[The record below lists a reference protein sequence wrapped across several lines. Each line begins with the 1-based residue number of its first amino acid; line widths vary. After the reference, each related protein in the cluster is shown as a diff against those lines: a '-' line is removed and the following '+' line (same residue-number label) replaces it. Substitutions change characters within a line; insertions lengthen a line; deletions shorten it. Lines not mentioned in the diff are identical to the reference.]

1 MRLRASAAAV
11 FTAATLL
18 FSPSLPAHAQAPLRV
33 CADPDYM
40 PFSNRAG
47 EGFENKIAAAVAH
60 DLGTT
65 VHYTWASMRGNG
77 GYDQFIHDYLDAGKC
92 DVVVNVPYAS
102 ENVAATDPY
111 YISSYVFIYPKSKN
125 YPISSLDSPVL
136 KKLRI
141 GFEADT
147 PAQTGLQMRALI
159 LHSTVFDVGDTEGA
173 SPVEM
178 LDALRSGKIAV
189 GITWEPAIGYYLQHR
204 PDVAVVTVPNTRTLG
219 SPEQYAFPMAMGVRK
234 GNTALQT
241 QLNEVISRSKP
252 HLTAILTRYG
262 VKLYRASDTPG

>member
-1 MRLRASAAAV
+1 MRWRSGVAAA

-18 FSPSLPAHAQAPLRV
+18 FTPSLPAHALAPLRV

-47 EGFENKIAAAVAH
+47 QGFENKIAEQVAH
-60 DLGTT
+60 RLGTS
-65 VHYTWASMRGNG
+65 VQYTWASMRGNG
-77 GYDQFIHDYLDAGKC
+77 GYDQFIHDYLNTGKC

-102 ENVAATDPY
+102 ENVTATDPY

-173 SPVEM
+173 SPEEM
-178 LDALRSGKIAV
+178 LDALQAGKIAV
-189 GITWEPAIGYYLQHR
+189 GITWEPAIGYYLQKR
-204 PDVAVVTVPNTRTLG
+204 PDVAVVTVPNTRSLG
-219 SPEQYAFPMAMGVRK
+219 SPEQYAFPMAMGVKK
-234 GNTALQT
+234 GNTALAA
-241 QLNEVISRSKP
+241 QLNSVISRNKP
-252 HLTAILTRYG
+252 DLTAILTRYG
-262 VKLYRASDTPG
+262 VKLYKPESPG

>member
-1 MRLRASAAAV
+1 MRWRSGVAAVLTAAA
-11 FTAATLL
+11 LL
-18 FSPSLPAHAQAPLRV
+18 IYPRVPAHALAPLRV

-47 EGFENKIAAAVAH
+47 QGFENKIAQQVAH
-60 DLGTT
+60 QLGTS
-65 VHYTWASMRGNG
+65 VKYTWASMRSNG

-102 ENVAATDPY
+102 ENVTATDPY

-173 SPVEM
+173 SPEEM
-178 LDALRSGKIAV
+178 LDALSAGKIAV
-189 GITWEPAIGYYLQHR
+189 GITWEPAIGYYLQKR
-204 PDVAVVTVPNTRTLG
+204 PDVAVVTVPNTRSLG
-219 SPEQYAFPMAMGVRK
+219 SPEQYAFPMAMGVKK
-234 GNTALQT
+234 GNTALAA
-241 QLNEVISRSKP
+241 QLNSVISRSKP
-252 HLTAILTRYG
+252 DLTAILTRYG
-262 VKLYRASDTPG
+262 VKLYKPEGPG

>member
-1 MRLRASAAAV
+1 V
-11 FTAATLL
+11 Q
-18 FSPSLPAHAQAPLRV
+18 AQAPLRV

-47 EGFENKIAAAVAH
+47 QGFENKIAVQVAH
-60 DLGTT
+60 ELGTT

-77 GYDQFIHDYLDAGKC
+77 GYDQFIHDYLNTGKC
-92 DVVVNVPYAS
+92 DVVINVPYAS
-102 ENVAATDPY
+102 ENVKTTDPY

-159 LHSTVFDVGDTEGA
+159 LHSKVFDVGDTEGA

-178 LDALRSGKIAV
+178 LDALRSGQIAV
-189 GITWEPAIGYYLQHR
+189 GITWEPAIGYYLQQR
-204 PDVAVVTVPNTRTLG
+204 PEVAVVTVPNTRALG
-219 SPEQYAFPMAMGVRK
+219 SPEQYSFPMAMGVRL
-234 GNTALQT
+234 GNTALAARLDT
-241 QLNEVISRSKP
+241 VISRNKP
-252 HLTAILTRYG
+252 SLTAILTRYG
-262 VKLYRASDTPG
+262 VKLYQASGSPG

>member
-1 MRLRASAAAV
+1 MQVRSGAAAV
-11 FTAATLL
+11 LAAAALLL
-18 FSPSLPAHAQAPLRV
+18 FPSIPAHAQAPLRV

-47 EGFENKIAAAVAH
+47 QGFENKIAEQVAH
-60 DLGTT
+60 EMGRS
-65 VHYTWASMRGNG
+65 VQYTWASMRGNG
-77 GYDQFIHDYLDAGKC
+77 GYDQFIFDYLDKGKC
-92 DVVVNVPYAS
+92 DVVVDVPYAS
-102 ENVAATDPY
+102 ENVTATDPY
-111 YISSYVFIYPKSKN
+111 YISSYVFVYPKSKN

-136 KKLRI
+136 KSLRI

-147 PAQTGLQMRALI
+147 PAETGLQMRALI

-189 GITWEPAIGYYLQHR
+189 GITWEPAIGYYLRKR
-204 PDVAVVTVPNTRTLG
+204 PEVAVVTVPNTRTLG

-234 GNTALQT
+234 GNTALAA
-241 QLNEVISRSKP
+241 QLNAVISRNKP
-252 HLTAILTRYG
+252 DLTAILTHYG
-262 VKLYRASDTPG
+262 VKLYKSDGPG

>member
-1 MRLRASAAAV
+1 MHLRSRVGAV
-11 FTAATLL
+11 LTPATLH
-18 FSPSLPAHAQAPLRV
+18 FCARVPAYAQAPLRV

-47 EGFENKIAAAVAH
+47 QGFENKIAAQVAH
-60 DLGTT
+60 ELGTSLQ
-65 VHYTWASMRGNG
+65 YTWASMRGNG
-77 GYDQFIHDYLDAGKC
+77 GYDQFIHDYLNTGKC
-92 DVVVNVPYAS
+92 DVVVDVPYAS
-102 ENVAATDPY
+102 ENVTATDPY

-136 KKLRI
+136 KTLRI

-159 LHSTVFDVGDTEGA
+159 LHSMAFDVGDTPGA

-178 LDALRSGKIAV
+178 LDALRSGRIAV
-189 GITWEPAIGYYLQHR
+189 GITWEPAIGYYLQKR
-204 PDVAVVTVPNTRTLG
+204 PDVAVVTVPNTRALG

-241 QLNEVISRSKP
+241 RLNAVISRGKP
-252 HLTAILTRYG
+252 ELTAILSRYG
-262 VKLYRASDTPG
+262 IKLYQASDAPG